1 MYCASICLIR
11 LLLHARERLSTV
23 DSRLL
28 AYVCVGAVLCC
39 TALTIICLLSLRMN
53 IGGKNWTSV
62 VLNGHDAYS
71 YSCLSKVPQPGF
83 IGLAWETVL
92 PGSDVPKS
100 WSANNV
106 VFTLIPQ
113 NFSGPTNSA

>member
-1 MYCASICLIR
+1 M
-11 LLLHARERLSTV
+11 
-23 DSRLL
+23 
-28 AYVCVGAVLCC
+28 CVY
-39 TALTIICLLSLRMN
+39 T
-53 IGGKNWTSV
+53 GGKNWTSV
-62 VLNGHDAYS
+62 VLNGHGAYS

-113 NFSGPTNSA
+113 NFSGPPN

>member
-1 MYCASICLIR
+1 MYPTY
-11 LLLHARERLSTV
+11 LS
-23 DSRLL
+23 DS
-28 AYVCVGAVLCC
+28 
-39 TALTIICLLSLRMN
+39 SLRGVTT
-53 IGGKNWTSV
+53 GGKNWSSV

-92 PGSDVPKS
+92 PGSDVPTS

-113 NFSGPTNSA
+113 NFSGSPPPNSVDHQMAEIRGIS

>member
-1 MYCASICLIR
+1 
-11 LLLHARERLSTV
+11 
-23 DSRLL
+23 
-28 AYVCVGAVLCC
+28 
-39 TALTIICLLSLRMN
+39 MN
-53 IGGKNWTSV
+53 TGGKNWTSV

-92 PGSDVPKS
+92 PGSDVPTR

-106 VFTLIPQ
+106 VFSLIPQ
-113 NFSGPTNSA
+113 NFSGPPN